1 MAISPES
8 KMRSPDRILV
18 LSVIEGKDAKGT
30 TGLVDTNLFTGTNKL
45 HAKMDPQTSLWYLQY
60 EKGILPEYLKQRFT
74 TFSVLLKHIGEYFK
88 KRNIEI
94 KEVKD

>member
-1 MAISPES
+1 MADSPES

-18 LSVIEGKDAKGT
+18 LTIIDPKQG
-30 TGLVDTNLFTGTNKL
+30 TGLMDPQSFGGNNPL
-45 HAKMDPQTSLWYLQY
+45 HARMDTQTSLWYLQY
-60 EKGILPEYLKQRFT
+60 ERGVVPEPLKQKFT
-74 TFSVLLKHIGEYFK
+74 SFKAVLKHAGEYFK